1 MFSSRFTFLSIIF
14 SITILAASELDTNK
28 VYNVQE
34 IEVIG
39 NYQNNSTT
47 KINTVSP
54 KLIQSTASTN
64 LKEILRFSSGVRVE
78 NNCQNC
84 GFTQVRINGM
94 EGKYSQILID
104 GRPVFSGLNSVYGL
118 EQIPTDLIERIEII
132 KGSPNAALGSGAIA
146 GSINVITKQS
156 EIDKLNIKFN
166 NTQYSLNAAERIVN
180 ANYNYNTDNYKLS
193 ILSNFTNKDEF
204 DFNKDGFTE
213 IPRGRVFNFGI
224 INKFLLS
231 DESLV
236 DVKFMTIQDTRRGG
250 NNLHLKPEET
260 EITEQIGHNTNFINA
275 NYFLLYKDFDL
286 NIYTNT
292 QYTQRNSYY
301 GTNKDPNAYG
311 VTFNFLTVNGLNL
324 KNKLFESGRNSFGI
338 ESYIENLNDIAD
350 GYNYQLQ
357 QNVRAYSIYNDF
369 EYNFNND
376 LTANLGLRF
385 EKHNLLDKLVLLPK
399 FNLKYKYDNTVFR
412 MTYSNG
418 YRAPQAFNE
427 DLHIAFLGGQR
438 ARVVINSNLKEET
451 SESINFSVDYNF
463 GDLTLPKL
471 FTIDMFY
478 TKLRNAYNYRFVGEI
493 NNQEIIEKYNADDA
507 YVFGANFELKL
518 FINSE
523 LELSSGLTIQKA
535 QFSSRQEI
543 ADNLPQIIDFMR
555 TPNSYGFLNLNYKI
569 NNNFTLNAGAVYT
582 GSMSIAHFAGYIEND
597 RIFNS
602 ERFIEINAN
611 MIYSIDEN
619 IALQLVFNNITN
631 SFQTN
636 FDKGVNRD
644 SKFVYGPLLPRTI
657 GLSLKY
663 RID

>member
-236 DVKFMTIQDTRRGG
+236 DIKFMTIQDTRRGG

-338 ESYIENLNDIAD
+338 ESYIENLNDIAA

-478 TKLRNAYNYRFVGEI
+478 TKLRNAYNYRFIGEI
-493 NNQEIIEKYNADDA
+493 SNQEIIEKYNADDA

-619 IALQLVFNNITN
+619 IALQLVCNNITN